1 MHLLVKALCP
11 HPDGGPSSFRALCL
25 ARRGGILSVGEPAMY
40 DETSHLLAGLI
51 EQMPE
56 EVHLDEPE
64 PESAPETGSARSARE
79 RRDAADRKRAE
90 RARRRAEGIPEPA
103 LVDRAIA
110 TALSDLSRRRGLR
123 ARVREQKSFEGIA
136 YGLADLVGQ
145 AMEELVERRGVR
157 QQQAKAALMARLG
170 LTRQA

>member
-1 MHLLVKALCP
+1 
-11 HPDGGPSSFRALCL
+11 
-25 ARRGGILSVGEPAMY
+25 MY

-56 EVHLDEPE
+56 DVYLDDAE

-90 RARRRAEGIPEPA
+90 RARRKAAGIPEPA

-110 TALSDLSRRRGLR
+110 TALADLSCRGGFR
-123 ARVREQKSFEGIA
+123 ARAREQKGFEGIA
-136 YGLADLVGQ
+136 YGLADLIGQ
-145 AMEELVERRGVR
+145 AMEELVERRGVKQR
-157 QQQAKAALMARLG
+157 QAKKALTTRLG
-170 LTRQA
+170 LIRQA